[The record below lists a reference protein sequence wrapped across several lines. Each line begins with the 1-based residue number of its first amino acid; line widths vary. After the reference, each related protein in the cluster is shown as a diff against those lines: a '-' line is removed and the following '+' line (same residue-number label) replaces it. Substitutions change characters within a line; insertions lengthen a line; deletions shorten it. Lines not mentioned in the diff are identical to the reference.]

1 MKKDVIN
8 YIWTDKK
15 RTIFGLP
22 ISFTRYFLT
31 EDKFITRK
39 GFLSIEEDELD
50 LYRVIDKK
58 LVLPFGQRM
67 FGCGTIVMNVK
78 DVDTPIKEVKSIKA
92 PRDVL
97 AQLDK
102 YININRDRYRVR
114 GRDMVGGDG
123 GHCHDHDD
131 FDINDDIIYSSIRI
145 RGFRRSFCESLFW
158 KGKCECF
165 QKNIF
170 SPLKARGTGLRPV
183 KSRYSYTAWAME
195 RKSFLMNLIDL
206 A

>member
-67 FGCGTIVMNVK
+67 FGCGTRGMNVK

-123 GHCHDHDD
+123 GHW
-131 FDINDDIIYSSIRI
+131 R
-145 RGFRRSFCESLFW
+145 
-158 KGKCECF
+158 GKCECF

-170 SPLKARGTGLRPV
+170 SPLKARGTGSRPA

>member
-58 LVLPFGQRM
+58 LVLPLGQRM

-78 DVDTPIKEVKSIKA
+78 DVDTPVKEVKSIKA

-102 YININRDRYRVR
+102 YIDINRDRYRVR

-131 FDINDDIIYSSIRI
+131 FDIDDDII
-145 RGFRRSFCESLFW
+145 
-158 KGKCECF
+158 
-165 QKNIF
+165 
-170 SPLKARGTGLRPV
+170 
-183 KSRYSYTAWAME
+183 
-195 RKSFLMNLIDL
+195 
-206 A
+206 

>member
-1 MKKDVIN
+1 MTKALLRGKIYGRIIAKNMVSSFFVPPVCNDVFVKNYRACWGRRRRFMKKDVIN
-8 YIWTDKK
+8 YIWTDKN

-114 GRDMVGGDG
+114 GRDMVGGDVC
-123 GHCHDHDD
+123 HWHDHDD
-131 FDINDDIIYSSIRI
+131 FDINDDII
-145 RGFRRSFCESLFW
+145 
-158 KGKCECF
+158 
-165 QKNIF
+165 
-170 SPLKARGTGLRPV
+170 
-183 KSRYSYTAWAME
+183 
-195 RKSFLMNLIDL
+195 
-206 A
+206 